1 MKFTATTLA
10 PCTLAFVAASIAST
24 ANVVPGC
31 NAFAPVHT
39 GSISNPSA
47 ARLSTQPSLLV
58 ESSAS
63 GTALHAN
70 LFERFFRVTAANANN
85 VLQKFEDPEKIMNQA
100 LEDMQTDLVRVRQT
114 YAEVTATQRRMAS
127 SKRQLESQADD
138 WYSRAQLALK
148 RSNEGLARE
157 ALARREALLN
167 QATGIGKQIDSQAKN
182 IDTLYEGMLALEKK
196 IIEAKGKKGEM
207 AARARTAKSTQKIN
221 DMLGGLTGKTSMD
234 AFNRMEEKVLALE
247 AAAEVS
253 VEMAKN
259 TMSGALAP
267 SSSSSS
273 KNNKESSV
281 EMQFRMLE
289 ASDSVDKELEK
300 LKANLL
306 PQSSSK
312 PLSAA
317 ETVAKR
323 ITVKGL

>member
-1 MKFTATTLA
+1 M
-10 PCTLAFVAASIAST
+10 
-24 ANVVPGC
+24 G
-31 NAFAPVHT
+31 
-39 GSISNPSA
+39 
-47 ARLSTQPSLLV
+47 AR
-58 ESSAS
+58 
-63 GTALHAN
+63 G
-70 LFERFFRVTAANANN
+70 NANKL
-85 VLQKFEDPEKIMNQA
+85 LQQFEDPEKVMVQA

-138 WYSRAQLALK
+138 WHSRAKLALK

-167 QATGIGKQIDSQAKN
+167 QATGIGNQIDAQAKN
-182 IDTLYEGMLALEKK
+182 IDTLYEGMMALEKK
-196 IIEAKGKKGEM
+196 IVEAKGKQNEM

-234 AFNRMEEKVLALE
+234 AFNRMEDKVLALE

-259 TMSGALAP
+259 TMSGALLAP
-267 SSSSSS
+267 SSF
-273 KNNKESSV
+273 KNDKASSSV

-300 LKANLL
+300 LKANML
-306 PQSSSK
+306 PQSSSASS
-312 PLSAA
+312 PSAKS
-317 ETVAKR
+317 VAR
-323 ITVKGL
+323 TISLINS

>member
-1 MKFTATTLA
+1 MKITTTPLSPFALA
-10 PCTLAFVAASIAST
+10 IAAVSIAST
-24 ANVVPGC
+24 ADIVPGC
-31 NAFAPVHT
+31 DAFAPVHT
-39 GSISNPSA
+39 TSSSA
-47 ARLSTQPSLLV
+47 TRLSPAHPFILADRSTV
-58 ESSAS
+58 SAS
-63 GTALHAN
+63 ATALNAN
-70 LFERFFRVTAANANN
+70 LFDRFFRVTAATANN
-85 VLQKFEDPEKIMNQA
+85 LLAKFEDPEKIMNQA

-138 WYSRAQLALK
+138 WHSRAKLALT

-167 QATGIGKQIDSQAKN
+167 QATGIGNQIDAQAKN
-182 IDTLYEGMLALEKK
+182 IDTLYEGMMALEKK
-196 IIEAKGKKGEM
+196 IVEAKGKQNEM

-234 AFNRMEEKVLALE
+234 AFNRMEDKVLALE

-259 TMSGALAP
+259 TMSGALLAP
-267 SSSSSS
+267 S
-273 KNNKESSV
+273 KNDKTSASSV

-300 LKANLL
+300 LKANML
-306 PQSSSK
+306 PQSSSASSS
-312 PLSAA
+312 SAKS
-317 ETVAKR
+317 VAR
-323 ITVKGL
+323 TISLINS

>member
-1 MKFTATTLA
+1 
-10 PCTLAFVAASIAST
+10 
-24 ANVVPGC
+24 
-31 NAFAPVHT
+31 
-39 GSISNPSA
+39 
-47 ARLSTQPSLLV
+47 
-58 ESSAS
+58 
-63 GTALHAN
+63 
-70 LFERFFRVTAANANN
+70 
-85 VLQKFEDPEKIMNQA
+85 MNQA

-138 WYSRAQLALK
+138 WHSRAKLALK

-167 QATGIGKQIDSQAKN
+167 QATGIGNQIDAQAKN
-182 IDTLYEGMLALEKK
+182 IDTLYEGMMALEKK
-196 IIEAKGKKGEM
+196 IVEAKGKQNEM

-234 AFNRMEEKVLALE
+234 AFNRMEDKVLALE

-267 SSSSSS
+267 S
-273 KNNKESSV
+273 KNDKTSASSV

-300 LKANLL
+300 LKANML
-306 PQSSSK
+306 PQSSSASS
-312 PLSAA
+312 PSAKS
-317 ETVAKR
+317 VAR
-323 ITVKGL
+323 TISLINS